1 MESINLNDNKST
13 STSTTIKE
21 IKVSS
26 KDTKK
31 IEKTSGDSNYTYTT
45 TKEIGSG
52 SFGTVY
58 LATIA
63 ETGEC
68 VAIKKVFQDKRYKN
82 RELQILNELDH
93 PNLVKTRQS
102 FFTTGEKKDDLYLN
116 VVMEY
121 VPETLSRT
129 IRQYN
134 KSKTQMPMLIVKIYA
149 YQMLRALH
157 YIHSIGI
164 CHRDIKP
171 QNVLTDPT
179 DHSLKFCDFGSAKK
193 FVKGEPN
200 VAYICSRY
208 YRAPELIFGA
218 TDYDFQIDV
227 WSSGCVIAETV
238 LTTPLFP
245 GESAVDQLVEVIKI
259 LGTPSKAQILAM
271 NPEYNDFRFPVI
283 KAYPWQKVFKSK
295 VVTPEF
301 IDLISKL
308 LVYEP
313 KLRLTPL
320 QALCHPF
327 FDELRDQNTKLP
339 NNKPICDLFNFNNV
353 EIKGDKDGLIFL
365 KLVPK
370 WYKHPESG

>member
-1 MESINLNDNKST
+1 MEPSTDNKS
-13 STSTTIKE
+13 SKKDMKE
-21 IKVSS
+21 I
-26 KDTKK
+26 KK
-31 IEKTSGDSNYTYTT
+31 IEKSSEENNWTYTMV
-45 TKEIGSG
+45 KEIGSG

-63 ETGEC
+63 ETGEM

-82 RELQILNELDH
+82 RELAILKELDH
-93 PNLVKTRQS
+93 PNLVKTRQN
-102 FFTTGEKKDDLYLN
+102 FFTPGEKKDDVYLN
-116 VVMEY
+116 VVMDY

-134 KSKTQMPMLIVKIYA
+134 KSKTQIPMTIVKIYA
-149 YQMLRALH
+149 YQMLRSLH
-157 YIHSIGI
+157 YIHSLGI

-171 QNVLTDPT
+171 QNVLTDPS

-193 FVKGEPN
+193 LVKGEPN

-218 TDYDFQIDV
+218 TDYDFSIDV
-227 WSSGCVIAETV
+227 WSTGCVIAETV

-259 LGTPSKAQILAM
+259 LGTPTKTQILAM
-271 NPEYNDFRFPVI
+271 NPDYNDFRFPVI

-295 VVTPEF
+295 VVVPEF
-301 IDLISKL
+301 LDLISKL

-320 QALCHPF
+320 QALCHTF
-327 FDELRDQNTKLP
+327 FDELRDQSAKLP
-339 NNKPICDLFNFNNV
+339 NKQPICDLFNFNSV
-353 EIKGDKDGLIFL
+353 ELKGDKEGIILSKLI
-365 KLVPK
+365 PK
-370 WYKHPESG
+370 WYKNNSS

>member
-1 MESINLNDNKST
+1 MDKLENNQ
-13 STSTTIKE
+13 
-21 IKVSS
+21 SS
-26 KDTKK
+26 KKDVKK
-31 IEKTSGDSNYTYTT
+31 IEKSNDENFTYTT
-45 TKEIGSG
+45 TKEIGCG

-82 RELQILNELDH
+82 RELQILKELNH
-93 PNLVKTRQS
+93 PNLVRTRNS
-102 FFTTGEKKDDLYLN
+102 FYTPGEKKDDIFLN
-116 VVMEY
+116 VVMDY
-121 VPETLSRT
+121 VPETLSRI

-134 KSKTQMPMLIVKIYA
+134 KSKTQMPMLLVKIYA

-157 YIHSIGI
+157 YIHNLGI

-171 QNVLTDPT
+171 QNVLIDPN

-193 FVKGEPN
+193 LIKGEPN

-218 TDYDFQIDV
+218 TDYDYCIDV
-227 WSSGCVIAETV
+227 WSTGCVIAECV

-259 LGTPSKAQILAM
+259 LGTPTKNQILAM

-283 KAYPWQKVFKSK
+283 KAYPWLKVFKSK
-295 VVTPEF
+295 VVPPEF

-313 KLRLTPL
+313 TVRLTPL
-320 QALCHPF
+320 QALAHPF
-327 FDELRDQNTKLP
+327 FDELRDVNTKLP
-339 NNKPICDLFNFNNV
+339 NKNPLCDLFNFNNV
-353 EIKGDKDGLIFL
+353 EIKGDKEGLIIS
-365 KLVPK
+365 KLIPK
-370 WYKHPESG
+370 WYTPKST

>member
-1 MESINLNDNKST
+1 MDQDGG
-13 STSTTIKE
+13 
-21 IKVSS
+21 S
-26 KDTKK
+26 KKDMKK
-31 IEKTSGDSNYTYTT
+31 IEGSNGESNITYTT

-63 ETGEC
+63 ETGEN

-82 RELQILNELDH
+82 RELQILKELNH
-93 PNLVKTRQS
+93 PNLVKTRHS
-102 FFTTGEKKDDLYLN
+102 FYTTGDKKDDIYLN
-116 VVMEY
+116 VVMDY
-121 VPETLSRT
+121 VPETLSRI

-134 KSKTQMPMLIVKIYA
+134 KSKTQMPMLLVKIYA

-157 YIHSIGI
+157 YIHTLGI

-171 QNVLTDPT
+171 QNVLIDPS

-193 FVKGEPN
+193 LVKGEPN

-218 TDYDFQIDV
+218 TEYDFLIDV
-227 WSSGCVIAETV
+227 WSTGCVIAETV

-259 LGTPSKAQILAM
+259 LGTPTKNQILSM

-283 KAYPWQKVFKSK
+283 KAYPWIKVFKNK
-295 VVTPEF
+295 VVPPDF

-313 KLRLTPL
+313 DLRLTPL

-339 NNKPICDLFNFNNV
+339 NKQPLCDLFNFNQT
-353 EIKGDKDGLIFL
+353 ELKGDKEGLIL
-365 KLVPK
+365 TRLIPK
-370 WYKHPESG
+370 WYTPKASDQVTTQSTSSSEK